1 VRYHSDGKELRRQR
15 LFEKALDVC
24 ATSPFARFV
33 QRWVL
38 AGVGHGARLAAIVGS
53 RARGNVCGYMF
64 VAYPV
69 AVSEIWASNQW
80 HVPVCLGTCP
90 ALRKVCQDAVAARD
104 GTGFSRLAWHSQ
116 SQKQPPNI
124 SPSAV
129 HTLPWCCC

>member
-1 VRYHSDGKELRRQR
+1 VVVRYHSDGKELRRQR

-69 AVSEIWASNQW
+69 AVSD
-80 HVPVCLGTCP
+80 P
-90 ALRKVCQDAVAARD
+90 
-104 GTGFSRLAWHSQ
+104 
-116 SQKQPPNI
+116 
-124 SPSAV
+124 SPSQWLFFSALTHV
-129 HTLPWCCC
+129 LL